1 MSPIAAYYVMIMA
14 DREATANARKR
25 RYDAIVPRRSLLER
39 IADALESLVSLGRPT
54 TTQPI

>member
-1 MSPIAAYYVMIMA
+1 MNLIAAYYVMIVA
-14 DREATANARKR
+14 DRDFSARTP

-39 IADALESLVSLGRPT
+39 ITEALETLVRLGRPA